1 VITRRAERGT
11 SDVGKAVTGKGKSEA
26 DQLSWQFWSLLK
38 VTYRVAAP
46 SPDAVLTAEMFET
59 AQWGQSS
66 EAGASLAQMSAR
78 GATDKPELAGLVRE
92 RQDLVGEWQA
102 RDAARNAAVSR
113 PPEKRNL
120 EAEAANARRLR
131 EIDTRIGEI
140 DEQLTKDFPDY
151 AALVSPKPL
160 PITDVQSQLRD
171 GEALLLFLDTPVAE
185 PTPEE
190 TFIWV
195 VTKTVSRWVRSELG
209 TQALTDKVQA
219 LRCGMDDAEWE
230 GIEKPARCAKL
241 LGVGKPGDKEPL
253 PFSFAIA
260 HDVYQGLFGQV
271 ADLIK
276 DKHLLIV
283 PSGPLT
289 SLPFQVLVTEAPQMP
304 IGRKY
309 EDYREVAWLARER
322 AITVLPSVASLKSLR
337 TFARGSPGSGVYMGY
352 GNPDLAGNPECRPA
366 MATVEVCPNNPQL
379 VHVADAASSPPR
391 TARGRGGRRSA
402 GLDHVFRNGS
412 GQEAVLTEVRALCP
426 LPDTA
431 QEIRCVAKSL
441 GVPDSE
447 IHLGAMAT
455 EADIKVLNDS
465 GKLATY
471 KVIHFATHGLLAG
484 DVAAMAKRQGEP
496 ALVLTPPKTPKD
508 ADDDG
513 LLTASEVT
521 RLKLNADW
529 VILSACNTAAGEK
542 LGAEAFSGLARA
554 FFYAGARA
562 LLVSHWPVYS
572 DAAVRLIT
580 DTFDEMKVHPEIG
593 RAEAQRRAMVA
604 LMSDPSQEDN
614 AHPSIWAPF
623 VVVGEGGTAA
633 R

>member
-1 VITRRAERGT
+1 
-11 SDVGKAVTGKGKSEA
+11 
-26 DQLSWQFWSLLK
+26 
-38 VTYRVAAP
+38 
-46 SPDAVLTAEMFET
+46 MFET

-66 EAGASLAQMSAR
+66 EAAQSLVQMSAR
-78 GATDKPELAGLVRE
+78 AARGEPELAGIARE

-102 RDAARNAAVSR
+102 RDAVRSADVSQ
-113 PPEKRNL
+113 PPEKRNKD
-120 EAEAANARRLR
+120 AEAANVARLGA
-131 EIDTRIGEI
+131 IDARIGEI
-140 DEQLTKDFPDY
+140 DKQLAKDFPDY
-151 AALVSPKPL
+151 ATLVSPKPIS
-160 PITDVQSQLRD
+160 ITDVQSQLSD
-171 GEALLLFLDTPVAE
+171 GEVLILFLDTPE
-185 PTPEE
+185 WKPTPEE

-195 VTKTVSRWVRSELG
+195 VTKTESRWVHSELG
-209 TQALTDKVQA
+209 TQALSDKVQA
-219 LRCGMDDAEWE
+219 LRCGLDDAEWD

-241 LGVGKPGDKEPL
+241 LGVGKPGAKDPL

-260 HDVYQGLFGQV
+260 HDLYEGSFGQV

-276 DKHLLIV
+276 DKRLIIV

-289 SLPFQVLVTEAPQMP
+289 SLPFQVLVTEPPNVPMGA
-304 IGRKY
+304 KY
-309 EDYREVAWLARER
+309 EDYREVAWLARDH

-337 TFARGSPGSGVYMGY
+337 AFAKGSPGSGIIRGY
-352 GNPDLAGNPECRPA
+352 GNPLLAGNSECPPA
-366 MATVEVCPNNPQL
+366 TARVELCRGTPQL
-379 VHVADAASSPPR
+379 VQVTDATSSSPR

-447 IHLGAMAT
+447 IHLGETAT
-455 EADIKVLNDS
+455 EADIKGLSES

-484 DVAAMAKRQGEP
+484 DVAEMAKRQGEP

-521 RLKLNADW
+521 QLKLNADW
-529 VILSACNTAAGEK
+529 VILSACNTAAGDK
-542 LGAEAFSGLARA
+542 LGAEALSGLARA
-554 FFYAGARA
+554 FFYAGTRA

-572 DAAVRLIT
+572 DAAVRLIEG
-580 DTFDEMKVHPEIG
+580 TFDELKAHPEIG

-604 LMSDPSQEDN
+604 LMTDPSEEDN
-614 AHPSIWAPF
+614 AHPSVWAPF
-623 VVVGEGGTAA
+623 VVVGEGGATV